1 MNYSKPIRRT
11 AAGYAGR
18 MRASYRSQGTVK
30 NLVWAMAALV
40 ALGVLIAWLGPPKL
54 AERRRELLG
63 ESLVA
68 AERARA
74 SGDLYRALDAYIHAE
89 QMASSIDDWR
99 GLLAVACGL
108 EKVGGQEMPSLYGF
122 NVITKAMAS
131 AERQKSAEGMR
142 AVAGAFASLGASYAS
157 FALSRIGDGWAN
169 DGQGGPTL
177 DLRPSIDLAAVAARG
192 C

>member
-1 MNYSKPIRRT
+1 
-11 AAGYAGR
+11 
-18 MRASYRSQGTVK
+18 VK
-30 NLVWAMAALV
+30 NLVWALAALV
-40 ALGVLIAWLGPPKL
+40 ALGSLIVWLGPPKL

-63 ESLVA
+63 ESLAV

-74 SGDLYRALDAYIHAE
+74 SGDLYRALDAYMHAE

-108 EKVGGQEMPSLYGF
+108 EKDDGHELPSLYGF

-142 AVAGAFASLGASYAS
+142 AVAAAFASLGTAYAA
-157 FALSRIGDGWAN
+157 FALSRIRDDWAN
-169 DGQGGPTL
+169 DGQDSPPL
-177 DLRPSIDLAAVAARG
+177 NVRSRIDSAAIPAPG